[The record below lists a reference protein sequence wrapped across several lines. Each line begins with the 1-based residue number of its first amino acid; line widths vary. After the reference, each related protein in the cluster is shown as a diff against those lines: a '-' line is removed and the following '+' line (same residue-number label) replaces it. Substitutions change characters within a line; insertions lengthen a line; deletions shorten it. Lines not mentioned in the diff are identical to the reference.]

1 MQKEWHGDLPVFHE
15 FISIFRETWEAAEPK
30 ALAES
35 VDQQRVVPEA
45 SIAGTLK
52 NAFRH
57 CHKWVVRQVNAN

>member
-1 MQKEWHGDLPVFHE
+1 MGGEPWIDAGHRGVLV
-15 FISIFRETWEAAEPK
+15 FRETWEAAEPK

-45 SIAGTLK
+45 SIAGTLE

-57 CHKWVVRQVNAN
+57 CHKWAICLQSNT